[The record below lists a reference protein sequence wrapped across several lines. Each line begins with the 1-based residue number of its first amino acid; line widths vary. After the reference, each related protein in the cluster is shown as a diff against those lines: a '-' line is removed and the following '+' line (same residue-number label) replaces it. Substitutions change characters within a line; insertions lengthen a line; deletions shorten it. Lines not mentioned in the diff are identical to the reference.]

1 MFQRQMIG
9 SCLVGAALAGAWV
22 SRTEAA
28 GDPTP
33 LVAQESARQF
43 ATLCISKFF
52 DADADGVND
61 GEPPLDDV
69 RFQVTIS
76 TYNGG
81 APFVISTRSCK
92 NFSNCTGSPGQVCLD
107 QLPVPFTYT
116 VCEQLPTTPQGDCSW
131 IQTLPGR
138 NTPGTQF
145 LGEGW
150 CYAGEVSAA
159 GVVNLEFGNA
169 CLCPPA
175 GGFTPG
181 FWSNQNGMAVLA
193 ANDPGWRDLLNSSC
207 LRSADGNLFQV
218 PAGPFSSAFG
228 HFQTWL
234 LQANATNMAYMLSI
248 HTAAAKLN
256 VAYKG
261 LAPGTVLMLPPNLAD
276 CFGASTVSVQDL
288 IAMAE
293 ALLCA
298 DGFTPPGDPN
308 RDGQECVKDILDG
321 LNNDAIPT
329 FSSSPCSVFYL
340 CRAESSPRPAVA
352 ASSQPSRRVGRRA
365 SWADGEWP
373 SGRRG

>member
-9 SCLVGAALAGAWV
+9 SCLVTAALAGAWV

-28 GDPTP
+28 GDPAP

-116 VCEQLPTTPQGDCSW
+116 VCEQLPTTPDGSCSW
-131 IQTLPGR
+131 VQTLPGR
-138 NTPGTQF
+138 ATPGTMF

-150 CYAGEVSAA
+150 CYVGEVSSA
-159 GVVNLEFGNA
+159 GIVTLEFGNT

-193 ANDPGWRDLLNSSC
+193 ANDPGWRDLLNAAC
-207 LRSADGNLFQV
+207 LRNADGSLFQV
-218 PAGPFSSAFG
+218 PAGSFSSAFDA
-228 HFQTWL
+228 FRTWL
-234 LQANATNMAYMLSI
+234 LGSSATNMAYKLST

-261 LAPGTVLMLPPNLAD
+261 LSPGKVLMLPPNLAD
-276 CFGASTVSVQDL
+276 CFGASMVSVKDL
-288 IAMAE
+288 IAQAE

-308 RDGQECVKDILDG
+308 RPAQECVKDILDG
-321 LNNDAIPT
+321 LNNNSIPGS
-329 FSSSPCSVFYL
+329 SSSPCSVFYL
-340 CRAESSPRPAVA
+340 CRADSWARPAVA
-352 ASSQPSRRVGRRA
+352 ARVTPVEVFLGSRRHRA
-365 SWADGEWP
+365 CAMAG
-373 SGRRG
+373 